1 MPGLW
6 RANVGQRP
14 CGNKPGISF
23 SGRRRMPGLC
33 CDLGGYAGNKPG
45 TTFSVHKNHRREEV
59 FTSTSF
65 GANCRKRET
74 RRCESKIT
82 DFTWSLSDHLK
93 EFHYG

>member
-23 SGRRRMPGLC
+23 SGRRRMPGLRWNR
-33 CDLGGYAGNKPG
+33 GGYAGNKLG
-45 TTFSVHKNHRREEV
+45 TTFLVQKNHRREEV

-65 GANCRKRET
+65 GANCRKCET
-74 RRCESKIT
+74 RRCESRSAI
-82 DFTWSLSDHLK
+82 SLGL
-93 EFHYG
+93 